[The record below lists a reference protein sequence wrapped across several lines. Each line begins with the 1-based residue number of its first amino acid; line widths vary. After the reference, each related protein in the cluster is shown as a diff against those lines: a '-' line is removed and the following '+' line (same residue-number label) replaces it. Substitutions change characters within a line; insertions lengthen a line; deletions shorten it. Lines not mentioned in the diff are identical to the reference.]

1 MYMKMFLIHNVDIT
15 RNEEEKKLV
24 TDYNQLLNGYN
35 YSLQFSEVF
44 QFQKR
49 MLLEINKFR
58 KLNNKK
64 LIEFFK
70 YEEECCKKKYLSKFQ
85 KFELIYDNVYIDS
98 YHENYNILVTE
109 YNRKIDQMNF
119 MIGTIFFKI
128 INYDMTCLPE
138 LNYQNFD
145 ELNLLTYFKNNYEKM
160 TKLDSIIKYIM
171 HKFNDYTLK
180 KKILLFKNKIEAQKR
195 TKKRMKNC
203 YEYNDCYIDINSNSS
218 WADEDYNWTF
228 DPQ

>member
-1 MYMKMFLIHNVDIT
+1 MYIKCFLLHNLDAT
-15 RNEEEKKLV
+15 RNEEERKLI

-49 MLLEINKFR
+49 MLIEIDKFR
-58 KLNNKK
+58 KFNNEK

-70 YEEECCKKKYLSKFQ
+70 HEKEWCKKKYLSKFK

-98 YHENYNILVTE
+98 YHENYNLLVTE
-109 YNRKIDQMNF
+109 YNHKIDQMNF
-119 MIGTIFFKI
+119 MIGEIFFKI
-128 INYDMTCLPE
+128 INYDISYLPE

-145 ELNLLTYFKNNYEKM
+145 ELSLLSYFKNNYEKM
-160 TKLDSIIKYIM
+160 TILDNIIKYII
-171 HKFNDYTLK
+171 HKLNDYTLK
-180 KKILLFKNKIEAQKR
+180 KKILFFKDKIENQKR
-195 TKKRMKNC
+195 IRERMKNC
-203 YEYNDCYIDINSNSS
+203 HEYNDCYIDINSNSS